1 MNRFL
6 TDEQAA
12 YLAQLYT
19 GTDAPKLHKAP
30 TMYVHD
36 LERRYAE
43 RGMTIQWLE
52 HTISNRNKTIERLE
66 DERDRIERL
75 ASGFRDCAIDRLHD
89 YRMEQERTRE
99 LGRTIHKLERR
110 LSRANRKYK
119 SLHRAM
125 HDDTERVRGS
135 LIKAAERL
143 AQSIITPPT
152 VEESAYGAAWPR
164 FADGA
169 PVVIGDCV
177 KGVMCDVKVASIVFR
192 ADCIVLYDSQ
202 MFHYVKLDGGERA
215 QRPDGTRLALD

>member
-12 YLAQLYT
+12 YLSQLYT

-36 LERRYAE
+36 LEQRYAE

-52 HTISNRNKTIERLE
+52 RTICDRNKTIERLE
-66 DERDRIERL
+66 VERDRIERL
-75 ASGFRDCAIDRLHD
+75 AYRFRDHAIDRFHD

-99 LGRTIHKLERR
+99 LGLTVHRLERK
-110 LSRANRKYK
+110 LHKANRKHAA
-119 SLHRAM
+119 LHRVM
-125 HDDTERVRGS
+125 HEDTERVRGS
-135 LIKAAERL
+135 LIKATERL
-143 AQSIITPPT
+143 AQSLITPSP
-152 VEESAYGAAWPR
+152 VEESAYGAMWPR

-177 KGVMCDVKVASIVFR
+177 KGVMCDVHVASIVFR
-192 ADCIVLYDSQ
+192 YNCVLLYDSQ

>member
-1 MNRFL
+1 MSRLL

-19 GTDAPKLHKAP
+19 GTDEPKLHRSP

-43 RGMTIQWLE
+43 RGMTI
-52 HTISNRNKTIERLE
+52 HR
-66 DERDRIERL
+66 
-75 ASGFRDCAIDRLHD
+75 
-89 YRMEQERTRE
+89 
-99 LGRTIHKLERR
+99 LERR
-110 LSRANRKYK
+110 LHKANRKHAA
-119 SLHRAM
+119 LHRAM

-143 AQSIITPPT
+143 AQSIIATPP

-164 FADGA
+164 FSDGA
-169 PVVIGDCV
+169 PVVIGDRV
-177 KGVMCDVKVASIVFR
+177 KGVMCDVRVASIVFR
-192 ADCIVLYDSQ
+192 DGGVYLYDAG
-202 MFHYVKLDGGERA
+202 MFHYVKLHDGERA

>member
-1 MNRFL
+1 MNRLL

-19 GTDAPKLHKAP
+19 GTDTPKLHKAP

-36 LERRYAE
+36 LEQRYAE
-43 RGMTIQWLE
+43 RGHRIQHLE
-52 HTISNRNKTIERLE
+52 RLVHEYKEQVEGLNYKLFEAMCSRNRADNEKMAADVARVHAELESCNRGKTIRRLE
-66 DERDRIERL
+66 R
-75 ASGFRDCAIDRLHD
+75 
-89 YRMEQERTRE
+89 
-99 LGRTIHKLERR
+99 KLRK
-110 LSRANRKYK
+110 ANRKHAA
-119 SLHRAM
+119 LHRAM
-125 HDDTERVRGS
+125 HEDTERVRGS

-143 AQSIITPPT
+143 AQSIITHST

-177 KGVMCDVKVASIVFR
+177 KGVMCDVHVASIVFR
-192 ADCIVLYDSQ
+192 YNCVLLYDSQ

>member
-1 MNRFL
+1 MNRLL

-36 LERRYAE
+36 LEQRYAE

-52 HTISNRNKTIERLE
+52 RTICDRNKTIERLE
-66 DERDRIERL
+66 VERDRIERL
-75 ASGFRDCAIDRLHD
+75 AYRFRDHAIDRFHD

-99 LGRTIHKLERR
+99 LGLTVHKLERK
-110 LSRANRKYK
+110 LSRANRKHK
-119 SLHRAM
+119 ALHRAM
-125 HDDTERVRGS
+125 HEDTERVRGS

-143 AQSIITPPT
+143 AQSIITHST

-169 PVVIGDCV
+169 PVAIGDCV
-177 KGVMCDVKVASIVFR
+177 KGVMCDVEVASIVFR

>member
-6 TDEQAA
+6 TDEQAG

-19 GTDAPKLHKAP
+19 GTDAPKLHHAP
-30 TMYVHD
+30 TAYVRR
-36 LERRYAE
+36 LERECAE
-43 RGMTIQWLE
+43 RGMTIQRLE
-52 HTISNRNKTIERLE
+52 RTIRDRNKTIERLE
-66 DERDRIERL
+66 GECDYMKRL

-99 LGRTIHKLERR
+99 LGLTIHRLERR
-110 LSRANRKYK
+110 LHKANRKYK

-143 AQSIITPPT
+143 AQSIITPT

-169 PVVIGDCV
+169 PVVIGDCA
-177 KGVMCDVKVASIVFR
+177 KGVMCDVHVASIVFR
-192 ADCIVLYDSQ
+192 YNCVLLYDSQ